1 MIRIQELCKYFGTR
15 LVLDRL
21 TLEVNNGQIM
31 GLLGP
36 NGAGKSTTMRI
47 ITGVLRPSSGEV
59 YVNGL
64 SVMGENATW
73 RDKLGYLPEQNPL
86 YAELYAYEYLHYVA
100 RLYRLKNARKRVEE
114 VAELTGLCEVRN
126 RRIKILSKGYKQRVG
141 LAAALI
147 ADPETLILDE
157 PTNGLDPN
165 QIVEIRNVIKE
176 VGKQKAV
183 LLSTH
188 IMQEVEALC
197 DSVAIIRDGKLVA
210 VGGTKELVAN
220 RDLQTYV
227 VGFVNSPTSDELAL
241 WCPEAKLERLE
252 NGDWLVQTTLKDD
265 LRPLFFHQASKKGYT
280 LHTLYLRTSHLEEVF
295 RSLTLERG
303 KNN

>member
-114 VAELTGLCEVRN
+114 VGELTGLCEVRN

-188 IMQEVEALC
+188 IMQEVELLC

-210 VGGTKELVAN
+210 VGATKELVAN

-227 VGFVNSPTSDELAL
+227 VGFVNSPTSDELAQ
-241 WCPEAKLERLE
+241 WCPEAKVERLE

-265 LRPLFFHQASKKGYT
+265 LRPLLFHQASKKGYT

-303 KNN
+303 ENN

>member
-1 MIRIQELCKYFGTR
+1 MIRIQSLCKHFGNR
-15 LVLDRL
+15 QVLDNL
-21 TLEVNNGQIM
+21 SLEVANGQIM

-47 ITGVLRPSSGEV
+47 LTGAIAPTSGEV

-64 SVMGENATW
+64 SVTGDDGAW
-73 RDKLGYLPEQNPL
+73 RAKLGYLPEQNPL
-86 YAELYAYEYLHYVA
+86 YAELYTHEYLYHVA
-100 RLYRLKNARKRVEE
+100 HLYGLKDAKKRVLE
-114 VAELTGLCEVRN
+114 VSELTGLTEMRN

-157 PTNGLDPN
+157 ATNGLDPN

-183 LLSTH
+183 LFSTH

-197 DSVAIIRDGKLVA
+197 DSVAIIREGKLVA
-210 VGGTKELVAN
+210 VGSTQELMAS
-220 RDLQTYV
+220 RDRRTYV
-227 VGFVNSPTSDELAL
+227 VGFVSSPTPEELHQ
-241 WCPEAKLERLE
+241 WCVGATISQEA
-252 NGDWLVQTTLKDD
+252 NGDWLIRTSSNED
-265 LRPLFFHQASKKGYT
+265 LRPVLFHQASAHGYT
-280 LHTLYLRTSHLEEVF
+280 LHTLYQRASHLEEVF
-295 RSLTLERG
+295 RTLTL
-303 KNN
+303 